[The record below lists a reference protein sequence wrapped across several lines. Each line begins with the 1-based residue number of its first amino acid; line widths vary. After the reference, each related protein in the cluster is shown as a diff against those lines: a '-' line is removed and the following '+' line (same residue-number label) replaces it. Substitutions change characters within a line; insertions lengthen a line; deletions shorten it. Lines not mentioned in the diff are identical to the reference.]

1 MLDALDLGQKALWN
15 QIVDA
20 CEILDKLGGFFGMT
34 SKGINHLPTGTGVLA
49 CTVFLAYLK

>member
-20 CEILDKLGGFFGMT
+20 CNILDQLGGFFGMT
-34 SKGINHLPTGTGVLA
+34 NYNSWNWRE
-49 CTVFLAYLK
+49 